1 MALPRITDKPFSNTT
16 LLPDKALEFMVQI
29 PFILVIKPNSHSSEI
44 SDLSHT
50 QKDYDTEIQTED
62 VYIHIIKYEL
72 LFSKSFIIL
81 MVRELEL
88 NLREREREGE
98 TGRGGMDKNR

>member
-1 MALPRITDKPFSNTT
+1 MALPRITDKPFRNTI
-16 LLPDKALEFMVQI
+16 LLPDKALELMVQI

-50 QKDYDTEIQTED
+50 QKDCNTEIQTED
-62 VYIHIIKYEL
+62 VYIDIIKYEL

-88 NLREREREGE
+88 NLRERQRE
-98 TGRGGMDKNR
+98 TGRGDG

>member
-1 MALPRITDKPFSNTT
+1 MALPRITDKPFRNTI
-16 LLPDKALEFMVQI
+16 LLPDKALELMVQI

-50 QKDYDTEIQTED
+50 QKDCDTEIQTED

-88 NLREREREGE
+88 NLKEKERERD
-98 TGRGGMDKNR
+98 RNGGMDKNR